1 MVGGNPYLLS
11 VVLRRKLKVWVLV
24 TKSGQI
30 YLLQRETQSQDHL
43 HSKILDSYQENYS
56 YFEENIAQN
65 E

>member
-1 MVGGNPYLLS
+1 MNILS
-11 VVLRRKLKVWVLV
+11 
-24 TKSGQI
+24 SI
-30 YLLQRETQSQDHL
+30 IQREVEPWIRKVFREKIYDFA